1 MTQGKFLS
9 VDQLS
14 YAIADVFIGYNE
26 PTSFICLCTQ
36 MCDRHVKVCMLAFQ
50 VVRANQC
57 FDESQTKANHRGWQ
71 REWENSGL
79 SSFKQNTKNIGFF
92 FWRGI

>member
-1 MTQGKFLS
+1 MTQGMFLS

-14 YAIADVFIGYNE
+14 YTIADVFIGYNE

-36 MCDRHVKVCMLAFQ
+36 MCDRHVKACMLAFQ

-57 FDESQTKANHRGWQ
+57 FDESQTKVNHRATTMAEGMGELRFIW
-71 REWENSGL
+71 L
-79 SSFKQNTKNIGFF
+79 
-92 FWRGI
+92 